1 MHLYI
6 YTASSLSGCD
16 SSAPSPMTKASQRER
31 QKAQAEK
38 ARLGRAAKKASASSN
53 PPSNDLRPS
62 STSSLPD
69 GPADSQPVRPKAQ
82 LSTSRRNPPCARSAS
97 AALTSDSGSSAA
109 VKCPS
114 ATQAH
119 PPRTTAIAAQALLQQ
134 VQLSSGHD
142 SEEGSELGDEK
153 SGELTDDQTSG
164 SVSDTETDHISPEFT
179 GQLEVSAPSKKS
191 PFLPRLPTDPRN
203 GPKHSLSIKQT
214 VRLRKTKTKTK
225 TKTKVSHCRHIYDL
239 CLR

>member
-1 MHLYI
+1 M
-6 YTASSLSGCD
+6 SGCD
-16 SSAPSPMTKASQRER
+16 SSAPSHMTKASQRER

-153 SGELTDDQTSG
+153 SGELTDDQTSE

-179 GQLEVSAPSKKS
+179 GQLEVSAPSKKKS
-191 PFLPRLPTDPRN
+191 ISAPAPHRSKKRPQALPEHQADSSAEEDEDEDKDE
-203 GPKHSLSIKQT
+203 GKSLS
-214 VRLRKTKTKTK
+214 
-225 TKTKVSHCRHIYDL
+225 SHI
-239 CLR
+239 